1 MVTPD
6 FDIEVGDIRVPPSS
20 VGKGGWVQIV
30 HGHDEE
36 ERHIEVD
43 EIVGKVRREVVPSR
57 A

>member
-1 MVTPD
+1 M
-6 FDIEVGDIRVPPSS
+6 PPSS

-36 ERHIEVD
+36 ERHVEVD